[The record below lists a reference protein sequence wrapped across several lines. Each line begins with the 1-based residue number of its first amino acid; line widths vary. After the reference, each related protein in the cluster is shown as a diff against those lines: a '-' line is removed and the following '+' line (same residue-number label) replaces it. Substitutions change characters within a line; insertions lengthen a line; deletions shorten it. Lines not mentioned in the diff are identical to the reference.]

1 MTANRTFNR
10 TFNHNLT
17 LVLVALSSLSLAGCK
32 GGGGGNPT
40 TAATPPASTTSTPV
54 TQTAE
59 PVQPPTVT
67 PEETPVVSSDTV
79 IIPAN
84 PVPAL
89 PIDTV
94 GDEEKPV
101 PATLWEDDSAVKI
114 LSLET
119 YTFEQAVPRGQL
131 LYQSMLDVT
140 ATPAAI
146 PENRRLY
153 LTSLSKV
160 GLVDY
165 LLDKGGVLILDAE
178 TLSPLGNFTL
188 NEKILSLAASADHVY
203 TLERFLPKISAYDVV
218 DPTSPVLLGTVP
230 TDTTSTLVTSS
241 DGTLFFNSKN
251 DLNRLVSNEANSPA
265 TETVATLNSLA
276 LGQVINLAVQDT
288 AMYSVHREL
297 TPGVP
302 QTFRVPEE
310 DMKYYQRWIWPR
322 EESYKAIQALP
333 PGHISLD
340 ARAQYAALGADITTA
355 PFDRDDLFLAQVLE
369 RDKLPLNTLQ
379 LMFSSSYLEKSLVD
393 SVRITDLEQGNNAI
407 ELVRKPG
414 KIIQQVSAHDHRL
427 EITLIDNLAANEVDT
442 LEVYDTTTPLS
453 PQLQHAFSKASYP
466 TLVSDHTV
474 FSTFD
479 TTPVAYS
486 LRKMQVS
493 GKDRYQLRV
502 YDLTTIEP
510 VMVIG
515 QVTLPQNVVATSLT
529 VEGDRVF
536 IGTEKQQIY
545 GVNVRENL
553 E

>member
-1 MTANRTFNR
+1 MTA
-10 TFNHNLT
+10 FNHNLT
-17 LVLVALSSLSLAGCK
+17 LLLVAISSLSLAGCK

-40 TAATPPASTTSTPV
+40 TAVTPPASTTSTPV

-59 PVQPPTVT
+59 PTPPVVV

-79 IIPAN
+79 ITPAN

-89 PIDTV
+89 PLDTV
-94 GDEEKPV
+94 GDEENPL
-101 PATLWEDDSAVKI
+101 PATLWEDDSAVKT

-131 LYQSMLDVT
+131 FYQSMLDVT
-140 ATPAAI
+140 ATPA
-146 PENRRLY
+146 NQRLY

-165 LLDKGGVLILDAE
+165 LLDQGGVVILDAE
-178 TLSPLGNFTL
+178 TLSPLGNITL
-188 NEKILSLAASADHVY
+188 SEKILSLAVSADHVY
-203 TLERFLPKISAYDVV
+203 TLERFQQKISAYDVV

-251 DLNRLVSNEANSPA
+251 DLNRLVSNEAKNPA
-265 TETVATLNSLA
+265 TETVATLNSVA
-276 LGQVINLAVQDT
+276 LGQVIHLAVQDT

-297 TPGVP
+297 TPGIP

-333 PGHISLD
+333 AGRISLD
-340 ARAQYAALGADITTA
+340 ARAQYAALGSDITTA

-369 RDKLPLNTLQ
+369 QDKLTLNTLQ

-442 LEVYDTTTPLS
+442 LEVYDTTEPLS

-474 FSTFD
+474 FSTLD
-479 TTPVAYS
+479 TRSVAYS

-502 YDLTTIEP
+502 YDLTTVEP
-510 VMVIG
+510 VSVLG
-515 QVTLPQNVVATSLT
+515 QVTLPQNAVATSLT